1 MQCYNCGTEL
11 TRDSHCPGCGMD
23 VKIYKKIVM
32 TSNYYYNQGLE
43 RAGVRDLSGAVESLR
58 KSLRFDKRNTQARN
72 LLGLVL
78 FETGETVSALGEW
91 VISKNLQLKDNDAG
105 RYLDAIQKNPARL
118 ETINQTIKKYNQALL
133 YCRQDSRDLAIIQ
146 LKKVLALNPRLVK
159 GHQLLALLYIQ
170 DGKYDQAK
178 RSLRQALKIDSS
190 NTITLRYMKETNQM
204 LHAANPNKK
213 KKKEDDAISYKSGN
227 DLIIRPTRLKDTSGF
242 ATILSILLGVVMGVL
257 VTSFLVVPGIRQS
270 AKQDANSA
278 VVEANDTIAGKNQEI
293 TSLENQI
300 SDLNRQ
306 LEDANDNSSQTEDK
320 VSSYEQLLIAYRAF
334 QEDEITAAGDA
345 LALVNEEHLSEEA
358 KTIYGDISSTV
369 DAQYLQASYDAGY
382 SAYNSRDYE
391 GAVTNLEKV
400 VQRDENFEDGNA
412 LYYLAQSYRN
422 LEQNDKAMEY
432 YQKVIDGYPGTERAS
447 NSQRYL
453 EQLQEDAQ

>member
-1 MQCYNCGTEL
+1 MFCYNCGTEL
-11 TRDSHCPGCGMD
+11 TRDSHCPHCGMD
-23 VKIYKKIVM
+23 VKVYKKIVM

-78 FETGETVSALGEW
+78 FEMGETVSALGEW

-146 LKKVLALNPRLVK
+146 LKKVLALNPKLVK

-170 DGKYDQAK
+170 EGKFEQAK
-178 RSLRQALKIDSS
+178 RALRQAAKIDSS

-213 KKKEDDAISYKSGN
+213 KKKEDDAIAYKSGN
-227 DLIIRPTRLKDTSGF
+227 DLIIRPTRFKDTSGF
-242 ATILSILLGVVMGVL
+242 AAILTILIGVVIGVL
-257 VTSFLVVPGIRQS
+257 VTSFLVVPGIRQK
-270 AKQDANSA
+270 AKRDANSA

-293 TSLENQI
+293 ASLESQI
-300 SDLNRQ
+300 SELNRQ
-306 LEDANDNSSQTEDK
+306 LTDAQDTSSQTEDR
-320 VSSYEQLLIAYRAF
+320 VTSYEQLLTAYQAF
-334 QEDEITAAGDA
+334 EEEKITEAGDA
-345 LALVNEEHLSEEA
+345 LALVNQDHLSEDA
-358 KTIYGDISSTV
+358 KAIYDNISSTV
-369 DAQYLQASYDAGY
+369 DAEYLQASYNAGY
-382 SAYNSRDYE
+382 EAYNSRDYE
-391 GAVTNLEKV
+391 EAVANLEKV
-400 VQRDENFEDGNA
+400 VAKDEEFADGNA
-412 LYYLAQSYRN
+412 IYYLAQSYRN